1 MDVSAI
7 FALVAGII
15 VIGFAGELFFKK
27 TGIPIYIFLILAG
40 IILGP
45 ILNLFPRES
54 LIPEL
59 AIFAE
64 LTLFMV
70 LFYGGLGLKLRSV
83 LANGGRAL
91 IQTIIYVGLSM
102 MLIGLIGIFILKWN
116 ALSSFIFASIIGGE
130 TTAAVVVPLSMA
142 MELSE
147 GTVTFLTMES
157 AMNSILSVVFFFAFV
172 GIYENGGIGFG
183 SIVLDISA
191 QFLVGIAI
199 GVILSLAWIFLLF
212 RFQKQGFTYVL
223 TVGFI
228 LITYSLSTVLGG
240 NGILAVLVFGII
252 LGNYQLANRL
262 FRRQISMDPLGKQLE
277 KFQGEISFFLETLF
291 FVFLG
296 LIFIITPAL
305 IVSNLSIGLLILVM
319 LLATRFVAV
328 KISTF
333 RSKLSNERMQITLTC
348 AMGLTPATLGVLA
361 VSLQLPLAGTFLNIV
376 TYIIILTN
384 LVTTIGSIINTKQKK
399 LNSKNL

>member
-1 MDVSAI
+1 MDVSVI

-15 VIGFAGELFFKK
+15 VLGFVGELFFKK

-70 LFYGGLGLKLRSV
+70 LFYGGLGLNFSSV
-83 LANGGRAL
+83 LANGGRAF
-91 IQTIIYVGLSM
+91 IQTVIYVGFSM

-116 ALSSFIFASIIGGE
+116 VLSSFIFASIIGGE
-130 TTAAVVVPLSMA
+130 TTAAVVVPLSRA
-142 MELSE
+142 MKLSE
-147 GTVTFLTMES
+147 GAVTFLTLES

-172 GIYENGGIGFG
+172 GIYNNGGIGWV
-183 SIVLDISA
+183 SIVSSISA
-191 QFLVGIAI
+191 QFLIGIAI
-199 GVILSLAWIFLLF
+199 GFVLSLPWVFLLY
-212 RFQKQGFTYVL
+212 RFQKQGLTYVL
-223 TVGFI
+223 TIGFV

-240 NGILAVLVFGII
+240 NGILAVLIFGII
-252 LGNYQLANRL
+252 LGNYHLLNRV
-262 FRRQISMDPLGKQLE
+262 FKRQINMDPLEKQLE
-277 KFQGEISFFLETLF
+277 VFQGEISFFLETLF

-296 LIFIITPAL
+296 LTFIITPAL
-305 IVSNLSIGLLILVM
+305 VVSNLSIGLLILIM
-319 LLATRFVAV
+319 LLLTRFVAV

-333 RSKLSNERMQITLTC
+333 KSELNNERKQIILTC

-361 VSLQLPLAGTFLNIV
+361 VSLQLPLADTFLNIV

-384 LVTTIGSIINTKQKK
+384 MVTTVGSI
-399 LNSKNL
+399 LNMRQSKIGLSG

>member
-7 FALVAGII
+7 FALVAAII

-27 TGIPIYIFLILAG
+27 TGIPIYIFLILTG

-45 ILNLFPRES
+45 ILNFLPRES

-70 LFYGGLGLKLRSV
+70 LFYGGLGLNFGSI
-83 LANGGRAL
+83 LANGGRAF
-91 IQTIIYVGLSM
+91 IQTVIYVGLSM
-102 MLIGLIGIFILKWN
+102 VLIGLIGIFIMKWN
-116 ALSSFIFASIIGGE
+116 VLSSFIFASIIGGE
-130 TTAAVVVPLSMA
+130 TTAAVVVPLSRA
-142 MELSE
+142 MKLSE
-147 GTVTFLTMES
+147 GAVTFLTMES

-172 GIYENGGIGFG
+172 GIYEHGGIGWV
-183 SIVLDISA
+183 SIVSSISS
-191 QFLVGIAI
+191 QFLLGIAI
-199 GVILSLAWIFLLF
+199 GVVLSLPWVLLLY
-212 RFQKQGFTYVL
+212 RFQKQGLTYVL
-223 TVGFI
+223 TIGFV

-252 LGNYQLANRL
+252 LGNYHLLNRL
-262 FRRQISMDPLGKQLE
+262 FKRQISMDPLEKQLE
-277 KFQGEISFFLETLF
+277 VFQGEISFFLETLF

-296 LIFIITPAL
+296 LTFIITPSL
-305 IVSNLSIGLLILVM
+305 IINNLSIGLLILVM

-333 RSKLSNERMQITLTC
+333 KSELNSERRQIMLTC

-361 VSLQLPLAGTFLNIV
+361 VSLQLPLANTFLNIV

-384 LVTTIGSIINTKQKK
+384 IVTTVGSI
-399 LNSKNL
+399 LNMRQLKRSE